1 MLLFAVNFAR
11 FDHTMIS
18 QRSRYALK
26 ALLHLACAPRG
37 TVVRAHEIASRE
49 NIPEPFLE
57 QIMVDLRR
65 AGFVDS
71 RRGKSGG
78 HLLARP
84 AELITL
90 ATVLRS
96 IEGPVAPLTCL
107 SRTAYRRCEDC
118 SDEKTCTLRR
128 LFKETHDAM
137 LQVLEHR
144 TLADIV
150 DTSRSGISLPPEI
163 FMGAHI

>member
-1 MLLFAVNFAR
+1 M
-11 FDHTMIS
+11 TIS

-26 ALLHLACAPRG
+26 ALLHLARLPRG
-37 TVVRAHEIASRE
+37 EVARARDIAIQQ

-65 AGFVDS
+65 AGFIDS
-71 RRGKSGG
+71 RRGKAGG

-84 AELITL
+84 ASFITL

-107 SRTAYRRCEDC
+107 SRTAYRKCDDC
-118 SDEKTCTLRR
+118 QDEASCALRR
-128 LFKETHDAM
+128 LFKETYDAT
-137 LQVLEHR
+137 LHALEQK

-150 DTSRSGISLPPEI
+150 DSAGNRDIAAEI
-163 FMGAHI
+163 FMGAGI

>member
-1 MLLFAVNFAR
+1 
-11 FDHTMIS
+11 MIS

-26 ALLHLACAPRG
+26 ALLHLARLPRAQ
-37 TVVRAHEIASRE
+37 VAKARDIAVQES
-49 NIPEPFLE
+49 IPEPFLE

-84 AELITL
+84 ASLITL
-90 ATVLRS
+90 ATVIRS

-118 SDEKTCTLRR
+118 ADEKTCALRR
-128 LFKETHDAM
+128 LFKETHEAM
-137 LQVLEHR
+137 LHVLEQR

-150 DTSRSGISLPPEI
+150 ETARGSSEIAPEMFLGAGI
-163 FMGAHI
+163 

>member
-1 MLLFAVNFAR
+1 
-11 FDHTMIS
+11 MIS

-26 ALLHLACAPRG
+26 ALLHLARLPSGKVAKARD
-37 TVVRAHEIASRE
+37 IAEQE

-71 RRGKSGG
+71 RRGKAGG

-84 AELITL
+84 ASLVTL
-90 ATVLRS
+90 AMVLRS

-118 SDEKTCTLRR
+118 QDEKSCALRR

-137 LQVLEHR
+137 LHVLEQR
-144 TLADIV
+144 TLADIIEN
-150 DTSRSGISLPPEI
+150 SRGGVEIAPEI
-163 FMGAHI
+163 FMGAGI